1 MDDNP
6 GLQFEYR
13 KYSVRHSECEV
24 PHKLSLWKGLSIR
37 MEILRESMPFIIGLV
52 LPPVLMLILHGLRLS
67 KYKRAAAFVA
77 AIVIGFCV
85 SLLVGELATGLPDG
99 LMAIII
105 DSSLVYMGSQL
116 TYHLLWKPLF
126 ALQFQPR
133 ANVSYLKEKRK

>member
-1 MDDNP
+1 
-6 GLQFEYR
+6 
-13 KYSVRHSECEV
+13 
-24 PHKLSLWKGLSIR
+24 

-67 KYKRAAAFVA
+67 KYKLAAAFVA

-85 SLLVGELATGLPDG
+85 SLLVGELAAGLPGG
-99 LMAIII
+99 LMAVII

-133 ANVSYLKEKRK
+133 ANVSYVKEKRK